1 MISKD
6 QVKEIAELIRLKL
19 TEEQVNKYQKELA
32 KILDYVGLLQEIDT
46 KNVIPCSGGTDLKN
60 VFKQDESEIRLRENS
75 QKLIDQAPSKQ
86 KDLIKTKGVFSETK
100 NKKSR

>member
-19 TEEQVNKYQKELA
+19 TEEQVNKYQKELD

-46 KNVIPCSGGTDLKN
+46 KNIIPCSGGTDLKN
-60 VFKQDESEIRLRENS
+60 VFKEDESEIRLRENS
-75 QKLIDQAPSKQ
+75 QRLIDQSPLKQ
-86 KDLIKTKGVFSETK
+86 KDLIKTKGVFYEAK
-100 NKKSR
+100 